1 MSTSGHKSCTQ
12 KIIGA
17 LMCVILALG
26 GWNLN
31 TTYQL
36 SKDMIEIKVKIEGIE
51 KVIGK
56 KKKKKKD

>member
-1 MSTSGHKSCTQ
+1 MNE